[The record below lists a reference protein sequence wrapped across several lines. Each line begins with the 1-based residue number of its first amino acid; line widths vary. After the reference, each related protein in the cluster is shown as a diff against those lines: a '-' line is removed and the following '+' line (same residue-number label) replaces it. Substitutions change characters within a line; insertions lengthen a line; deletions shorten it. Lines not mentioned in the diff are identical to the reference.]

1 LGRRGRRRLGAKL
14 FWLGMRILGSVLK
27 NDYFNKVEEIL
38 DKLFDE
44 VLKTGYLR

>member
-1 LGRRGRRRLGAKL
+1 MWGRGRRRLGAKL
-14 FWLGMRILGSVLK
+14 FPDLRILGPVLK

-38 DKLFDE
+38 DKLLDE